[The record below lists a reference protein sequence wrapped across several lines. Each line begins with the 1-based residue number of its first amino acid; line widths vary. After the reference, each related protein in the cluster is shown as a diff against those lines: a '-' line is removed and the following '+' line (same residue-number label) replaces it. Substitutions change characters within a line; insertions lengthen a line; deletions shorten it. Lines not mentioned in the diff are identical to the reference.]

1 MVLTGLVPGG
11 AAAPPDGDLAFL
23 RVLVGV
29 ELLAADYQERARRG
43 GRLGPASAAVLRQL
57 GADDAAHYT
66 GLAALLTRA
75 GVTPATARDID
86 FSYPARSFASEHAA
100 LALGAQLATLAL
112 GAYLGAVAQVE
123 TPQLRLPIGQIAANE
138 AQHVSALAQL
148 LGRPLVGRAFAPALP
163 IGAVSTQLDRYES

>member
-1 MVLTGLVPGG
+1 
-11 AAAPPDGDLAFL
+11 
-23 RVLVGV
+23 
-29 ELLAADYQERARRG
+29 
-43 GRLGPASAAVLRQL
+43 
-57 GADDAAHYT
+57 
-66 GLAALLTRA
+66 
-75 GVTPATARDID
+75 VTPATAGDID